1 MNESGFVEA
10 NGTKV
15 WFEKIGNG
23 PNVVLLIPGPI
34 GTARTD
40 FEELID
46 HEDELDFDKF
56 TVIAVDPP
64 GHGKSRP
71 PQRKYGKDV
80 YNIDLE
86 CYHTLMKVSL
96 RLFE

>member
-1 MNESGFVEA
+1 MHVYLLGKCCLYN
-10 NGTKV
+10 NTGTS
-15 WFEKIGNG
+15 
-23 PNVVLLIPGPI
+23 
-34 GTARTD
+34 RTD

-46 HEDELDFDKF
+46 SEDELDFDKF

-80 YNIDLE
+80 YEIDCH
-86 CYHTLMKVSL
+86 CYHTVLQVSKNNTISY
-96 RLFE
+96 